1 MQTVRSPPGSIW
13 VNLGDVRSPFPI
25 TDDYSPALMNVMT
38 APTLHPRTYA
48 ILGTGAIG
56 GYYGACLQRSGQD
69 VHYLLHRD
77 YNWVQ
82 QNGLKVDSVAGD
94 FVLQKVQAYRHATT
108 MPVADVVIIAL
119 KTTQNATLLPQL
131 LPPLLGPQTVILTL
145 QNGLD
150 IEADIAAI
158 APQQTLVGGLCF
170 ICSNKLGPGHV
181 HHLDYGSIL
190 LGLYDS
196 AQQPVAISADL
207 QAIAQDFEQAGIA
220 VEVTADLYLARWR
233 KLVWNVPFNSLSVI
247 LNATT
252 DAMMADPHARQ
263 LAADLMQE
271 VVAAAQGCVTAA
283 QGATPPL
290 DCTLPPELIAT
301 MLAHTAQMKPY
312 RTSMKIDFDE
322 GRPLEVEAIVGNP
335 LRAAQR
341 AAIATPKIEMLYH
354 QLKMLD
360 TRNQSLSCVP

>member
-1 MQTVRSPPGSIW
+1 
-13 VNLGDVRSPFPI
+13 
-25 TDDYSPALMNVMT
+25 MNVMT
-38 APTLHPRTYA
+38 ASTLHPRTYA

-56 GYYGACLQRSGQD
+56 GYYGACLQNSGQD

-77 YNWVQ
+77 YDWVQ

-94 FVLQKVQAYRHATT
+94 LVLPKVQAYRHTT
-108 MPVADVVIIAL
+108 EMPIADVVIIAL
-119 KTTQNATLLPQL
+119 KTTQNAALLPQL
-131 LPPLLGPQTVILTL
+131 LPPLLGPHTVILTL

-158 APQQTLVGGLCF
+158 APQHTLVGGLCF
-170 ICSNKLGPGHV
+170 ICSNKLGPGHI

-190 LGLYDS
+190 LGIYDS
-196 AQQPVAISADL
+196 AQQPVAISTEL

-220 VEVTADLYLARWR
+220 VEMTADLYLARWR

-252 DAMMADPHARQ
+252 DAMMADPHTRQ

-271 VVAAAQGCVTAA
+271 VVAAAQGCV
-283 QGATPPL
+283 QIATPQL
-290 DCTLPPELIAT
+290 DRALSPDLIAT
-301 MLAHTAQMKPY
+301 MMAHTAQMKPY

-335 LRAAQR
+335 LRAAQQ

-360 TRNQSLSCVP
+360 TRNQSPSTSQKNC